1 MPQIAKF
8 LLGLFLAFGMVAH
21 AEDCVQSKNS
31 YFKQL
36 SDLTPDCET
45 RITSPDGQK
54 VLFMKADGDLELSFT
69 KGKSFEAVGY
79 RVEPPAMA
87 SWAPNSKAFIINDG
101 EGSGMSSTF
110 RLFRVDNAH
119 VTQVDLVHQTAVSRF
134 RKKIRCP
141 SSAADPNVWGIGWSS
156 DGKQIFLL
164 VQATVNESCG
174 GQDAFIGLI
183 VSVADGSV
191 TEQLTKNQTKQRFR
205 SLLPDEF
212 YAK

>member
-1 MPQIAKF
+1 MSQIAKS

-36 SDLTPDCET
+36 HDLRPDCET

-54 VLFMKADGDLELSFT
+54 VLLMKADGDLEFSFT
-69 KGKSFEAVGY
+69 RGKSFKAVGY
-79 RVEPPAMA
+79 KVEPPAMA
-87 SWAPNSKAFIINDG
+87 SWAPNSKAFIVNDG

-110 RLFRVDNAH
+110 RLFRIDNAH
-119 VTQVDLVHQTAVSRF
+119 LTQVDLVHQTAVSRF
-134 RKKIRCP
+134 RKTIRCP
-141 SSAADPNVWGIGWSS
+141 ASAVDPNVWGIGWSS
-156 DGKQIFLL
+156 DGNQVFLL

-183 VSVADGSV
+183 VSAADGSV
-191 TEQLTKNQTKQRFR
+191 IEQLTKKQTKKRFR

>member
-1 MPQIAKF
+1 MPQIPKF

-21 AEDCVQSKNS
+21 AEDCVQPENS

-36 SDLTPDCET
+36 HDLTPDCET

-54 VLFMKADGDLELSFT
+54 VLVMKPGGDLKISFT
-69 KGKSFEAVGY
+69 RGASFEPVGY

-87 SWAPNSKAFIINDG
+87 SWAPDSKAFIINDG

-110 RLFRVDNAH
+110 RLFRADSTH
-119 VTQVDLVHQTAVSRF
+119 VTQIGSVHQSAVSRF
-134 RKKIRCP
+134 RKAIPCP

-183 VSVADGSV
+183 VSVAEGSV
-191 TEQLTKNQTKQRFR
+191 IEQLTKKQTKQRFR